1 MNLGSPSFSMLLVSA
16 MALCTIAAV
25 NQAIKVS
32 RRTVVSRRL
41 MGVGFNGLNQMSPS
55 PITGPRSV
63 FDCAARWKHLPDV
76 PAWLLRAMQR
86 AALPIDPQT
95 LWSTWLIAGL
105 LGAALALTLEGPGLA
120 MLVAVIVIAG
130 PMVVLWAMRE
140 RSAHLCATGLPLLL
154 ESVARSMRSGASLR
168 QALEEGRDSTTGPV
182 AEDLHRLTGD
192 LAGGVSLSDALER
205 WQDHRPLPGVRLS
218 VAALLLGVETGG
230 AHARAL
236 DGVAATLRSE
246 LGVAAEVKALSSQ
259 ARYSAMVI
267 AAAPLVFA
275 ALASASDG
283 ATARFLF
290 GTPTGWVCLII
301 GLSLDAI
308 AALWMQRLAR
318 VEL

>member
-1 MNLGSPSFSMLLVSA
+1 MILGSSTFSMLLVSA

-32 RRTVVSRRL
+32 RRMVASRRL
-41 MGVGFNGLNQMSPS
+41 IGVGYNGSNQMSLS
-55 PITGPRSV
+55 LIKGSRSL
-63 FDCAARWKHLPDV
+63 FDRAARWKYLPDV
-76 PAWLLRAMQR
+76 PAWLFRAMQR

-95 LWSTWLIAGL
+95 LWSTWLVAGL
-105 LGAALALTLEGPGLA
+105 LGVVPALMLAGPSLA
-120 MLVAVIVIAG
+120 MLVAVIVIAS
-130 PMVVLWAMRE
+130 PMVVIWAMRE
-140 RSAHLCATGLPLLL
+140 RSAHLCAAGLPLLL

-168 QALEEGRDSTTGPV
+168 QALEEGRDSTPGPV

-205 WQDHRPLPGVRLS
+205 WQDHRTLPGVRLS

-246 LGVAAEVKALSSQ
+246 LGVGAEVKALSSQ

-283 ATARFLF
+283 ATASFLF
-290 GTPTGWVCLII
+290 GTPTGWACLTI